1 MPLLDASDKIR
12 RIQQTA
18 LFEGYAIGKQTT
30 QPGVNVSTCDTFY
43 SQSTIRKY
51 NDYTYK
57 NQIQD
62 GLVYFST
69 CQGNFK
75 THTAS
80 YTGQG
85 IN

>member
-18 LFEGYAIGKQTT
+18 LFEGYAIGKQTS
-30 QPGVNVSTCDTFY
+30 QPGVNVSTCTTFY

-57 NQIQD
+57 NQIQE
-62 GLVYFST
+62 GLIYFST
-69 CQGNFK
+69 CQGNFNS
-75 THTAS
+75 HTGS

>member
-1 MPLLDASDKIR
+1 MPLDASDKIR
-12 RIQQTA
+12 RVQEIA
-18 LFEGYAIGKQTT
+18 LFQGYAIGKQTT

-51 NDYTYK
+51 DDYTYK
-57 NQIQD
+57 YQIKE
-62 GLVYFST
+62 GLPYFST
-69 CQGNFK
+69 CQGNFNS
-75 THTAS
+75 HTAS

>member
-12 RIQQTA
+12 RIQQIA
-18 LFEGYAIGKQTT
+18 LFQGYAIGKQTT

-51 NDYTYK
+51 NDFTYK
-57 NQIQD
+57 YQIQE
-62 GLVYFST
+62 GLPQFST

-75 THTAS
+75 YDSGS
-80 YTGQG
+80 YTGRG

>member
-1 MPLLDASDKIR
+1 MPLDASDKIR

-18 LFEGYAIGKQTT
+18 LFQGYAIGKQTS

-51 NDYTYK
+51 DDFTYK
-57 NQIQD
+57 YQIKE
-62 GLVYFST
+62 GLPYFST